1 MVEKPVSQTDN
12 AAFTNDQ
19 RELFERRLAD
29 AVEQRVRARLIKF
42 YGGIG
47 AAVIGV
53 VGYIGFNIYD
63 EAAEQL
69 TRNIARLE
77 EQLASLDGMVSS
89 KVDEY
94 IEKNLL
100 PIEQEAED
108 LLRETEDKAQGMLAS
123 AKVQSE
129 KALVRI
135 EMADAVLGDSRHK
148 LAEITEQLANAK
160 VRLKADTE
168 DIFGRVNDATKKLSV
183 FTSEVDR
190 QRVKAENLY
199 AGAGNLADLAA
210 SVKELADQMAGID
223 ARVRDIADRTNTPI
237 AESAELVQS
246 KLSTIAAYSAVQA
259 GAPQQ
264 GPVLSSASLL
274 LPEDTTVFIQFTE
287 LPRAKVQLIGDQLE
301 RFGYAVPGEE
311 EVKTAGELAEVR
323 YFFKADRLMA
333 EQLASNVT
341 FTLSDVGYPDQTINT
356 VSFVNYSGRKPKPR
370 TLELWLGAGALDARK

>member
-1 MVEKPVSQTDN
+1 MVEKPVSQTDDL
-12 AAFTNDQ
+12 AFTKDQ

-29 AVEQRVRARLIKF
+29 AVEQRVRARLVKF

-47 AAVIGV
+47 AAVIGI
-53 VGYIGFNIYD
+53 VGYVGFNIYD

-77 EQLASLDGMVSS
+77 EQLASLDGMVST

-94 IEKNLL
+94 IEKNLQ
-100 PIEQEAED
+100 PIEQEAVD

-123 AKVQSE
+123 AKAQSE
-129 KALVRI
+129 NALVRI
-135 EMADAVLGDSRHK
+135 EWADVVLGDSRHK
-148 LAEITEQLANAK
+148 LAEITEQLTNAK
-160 VRLKADTE
+160 VRLKADTD

-183 FTSEVDR
+183 FTSEVER
-190 QRVKAENLY
+190 QRAKAENLY

-210 SVKELADQMAGID
+210 SVKELADQMASID
-223 ARVRDIADRTNTPI
+223 ARVRDVADRTNTPI

-246 KLSTIAAYSAVQA
+246 RLSTIAAYSAVQA

-264 GPVLSSASLL
+264 GPVLPSASLL
-274 LPEDTTVFIQFTE
+274 LPAGTTVFVQFTG
-287 LPRAKVQLIGDQLE
+287 LQRAKVQLIGDQLE
-301 RFGYAVPGEE
+301 QFGYAVPGEE
-311 EVKTAGELAEVR
+311 EVKTARELAEVR
-323 YFFKADRLMA
+323 YFFKADQLVA

-341 FTLSDVGYPDQTINT
+341 LTLSDVGYPDQRIKT

-370 TLELWLGAGALDARK
+370 TLELWLGAGALTVHK